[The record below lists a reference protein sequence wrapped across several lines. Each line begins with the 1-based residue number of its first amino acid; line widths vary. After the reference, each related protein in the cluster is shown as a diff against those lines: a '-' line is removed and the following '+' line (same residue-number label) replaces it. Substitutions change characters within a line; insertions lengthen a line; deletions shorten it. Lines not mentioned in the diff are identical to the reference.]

1 MQSVYIA
8 GASAGSGKAA
18 VILGFMEMLY
28 AVNRRVGFFR
38 PMVATGPLDDN
49 LTSLI
54 RDRYDLPFPPEML
67 YGCTAS
73 VARRLIGGGQYD
85 EFLKLI
91 LDKYKRLE
99 DECDLVVVSGTDFR
113 GLVPSLEFDFNADL
127 ANNLGCALVVV
138 VRGFGRQPNDAVQA
152 LQLAHESMR
161 NRGGDVLACIINGV
175 APKYLDQVR
184 ERARALMSAQESVYV
199 LPEQPTLRMSTVGEI
214 GQALGAQCLHG
225 AGDALNQV
233 VTNYTV
239 ADMEVPEFLTNHVKD
254 GCLIITAGDR
264 SDIIL
269 ASLAAEASSSYPRV
283 AGLLLTGGQ
292 HPAPSVLRLLGGLE
306 RTKLSLL
313 SVKADTFQASL
324 NVNGI
329 EPTILPGDERK
340 IASALGVFESNVD
353 VDELRGRI
361 SVRHSER
368 ITPLMFEYQLI
379 RRAKSIPRRIVL
391 PEGGD
396 ERVLRAAE
404 ILQLRRVADLTLL
417 GNPERLARR
426 CAELGITLDGVRIID
441 PATSPDRERYARV
454 YYELRKHKGISEQMA
469 HDVLVDVSY
478 FGTLMVYCGD
488 ADGMVSGAN
497 HTTQHTIRPAFETI
511 RTTPGTK
518 QVSSVFFM
526 CMPDRV
532 LVYGDCAINPNPDA
546 EQLADIA
553 ISSAATAAAFG
564 VVPLIAMLSYS
575 TGSSG
580 KGEDV
585 DRVREAVR
593 IVRARRP
600 DLHIDGPMQYD
611 AAVDASV
618 AAAKMPESTV
628 AGHATVF
635 IFPDLNTGNNIY
647 KAVQRSSGAVAIGPI
662 LQGLKKPV
670 NDLSRGCTVTDI
682 VNTVAITAIQAQIE
696 AQPGDQPAA
705 GSQAQVEWIGTRRPV
720 KSVAQAAS

>member
-28 AVNRRVGFFR
+28 SVNRRVGFFR
-38 PMVATGPLDDN
+38 PMVAGSPSEDN
-49 LTSLI
+49 LTNLI
-54 RDRYDLPFPPEML
+54 CGRYDLPFPPEML
-67 YGCTAS
+67 FGCTGQT
-73 VARRLIGGGQYD
+73 ARRLIGGGQYD

-99 DECDLVVVSGTDFR
+99 EQCDLVVVSGTDFR

-138 VRGFGRQPNDAVQA
+138 VRGFGRRPTEAVQA

-161 NRGGDVLACIINGV
+161 NRGGDLLASIINGV
-175 APKYLDQVR
+175 APEYLDQVR
-184 ERARALMSAQESVYV
+184 DRARALLPPSETVYC
-199 LPEQPTLRMSTVGEI
+199 LPEQSTLRLSTVGEI
-214 GQALGAQCLHG
+214 RQALGAECLHG
-225 AGDALNQV
+225 EGDALNQV
-233 VTNYTV
+233 VTSYQV
-239 ADMEVPEFLTNHVKD
+239 ADMEIPDFLKNIKEN
-254 GCLIITAGDR
+254 CMILTAGDR

-269 ASLAAEASSSYPRV
+269 ACLAAEASSNYARV

-292 HPAPSVLRLLGGLE
+292 HPVPSVMRLLGGLE
-306 RTKLSLL
+306 RAKLPLL
-313 SVKADTFQASL
+313 SVPADTFQASL
-324 NVNGI
+324 NLNRI
-329 EPTILPGDERK
+329 EPTILPGDNRK
-340 IASALGVFESNVD
+340 IAAALGVFETNID
-353 VDELRGRI
+353 VDELRSRI

-379 RRAKSIPRRIVL
+379 RRARSQPRRIVL

-404 ILQLRRVADLTLL
+404 ILPLRQVAELTLL
-417 GNPERLARR
+417 GSPERIARR
-426 CAELGITLDGVRIID
+426 AADLGLKLSGVRIVD
-441 PATSPDRERYARV
+441 PATSPDRDRYARV
-454 YYELRKHKGISEQMA
+454 YFELRKHKGMSEEMA
-469 HDVLVDVSY
+469 RDILMDVSY

-518 QVSSVFFM
+518 RVSSVFFM

-532 LVYGDCAINPNPDA
+532 LVYGDCAINPNPDS

-553 ISSAATAAAFG
+553 ISSAATAEAFG
-564 VVPLIAMLSYS
+564 VEPLIAMLSYS
-575 TGSSG
+575 TGTSG
-580 KGEDV
+580 HGADV

-593 IVRARRP
+593 IVRERRP
-600 DLHIDGPMQYD
+600 DLKVEGPIQYD
-611 AAVDASV
+611 AAVDPQV
-618 AAAKMPESTV
+618 AASKMPGSAV
-628 AGHATVF
+628 AGRATVF
-635 IFPDLNTGNNIY
+635 IFPDLNTGNNLY
-647 KAVQRSSGAVAIGPI
+647 KAVQRSAGAVAIGPI
-662 LQGLKKPV
+662 LQGLQKPV

-682 VNTVAITAIQAQIE
+682 VNTVAITAIQAQ
-696 AQPGDQPAA
+696 AAAA
-705 GSQAQVEWIGTRRPV
+705 GGDDEARVEWIGAPRPAKV
-720 KSVAQAAS
+720 PVDAAAAA